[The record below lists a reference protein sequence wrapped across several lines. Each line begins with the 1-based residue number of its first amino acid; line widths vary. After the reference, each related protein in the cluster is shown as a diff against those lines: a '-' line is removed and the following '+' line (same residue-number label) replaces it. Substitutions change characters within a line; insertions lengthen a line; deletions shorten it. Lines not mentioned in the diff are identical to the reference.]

1 MSHIISYVSAEGCEQ
16 LLAIQ
21 FGHWPYSGYSSEAIS
36 SDVYNRSPQP
46 QADVHLI
53 QEIKSQVNSALTAI
67 PKAQVTLIYNI
78 SHGR

>member
-1 MSHIISYVSAEGCEQ
+1 MYPQRVASSYWQFS
-16 LLAIQ
+16 LAIGW
-21 FGHWPYSGYSSEAIS
+21 FWPYSGYSSEAIS